1 LFVAT
6 WFATSNGFSD
16 SWLIGN
22 GFTNHMTNN
31 RKLCKQ
37 LDKTVNSKE
46 KIRNGEYILVKG
58 EKKKKKVWNVVQWS
72 RRVKYS

>member
-1 LFVAT
+1 
-6 WFATSNGFSD
+6 
-16 SWLIGN
+16 
-22 GFTNHMTNN
+22 MTNN

-58 EKKKKKVWNVVQWS
+58 EKKKKKGLERGPVV
-72 RRVKYS
+72 